1 MLGGGTKTLAF
12 RSLDERKAVAY
23 LSSFTSRISRWG
35 ESEWSLFDAPPLKF
49 STRALSDGVRLQ
61 YFDVGSTG
69 GALKKDG
76 GLDITCEGL
85 RVCLRP
91 QRGGIGRSKQ
101 EGVLFALLLAEAR
114 QPLSPLGQAGQ
125 LAPSLFL
132 PDTRR
137 EARLL
142 AQIDSACMYD
152 RKGQFAR
159 MKTKR

>member
-1 MLGGGTKTLAF
+1 MLRGGTRTLAF
-12 RSLDERKAVAY
+12 RSLEQQRVVSY

-49 STRALSDGVRLQ
+49 STRALPDGVRLQ
-61 YFDVGSTG
+61 YFDVGSG
-69 GALKKDG
+69 GALSTDG

-85 RVCLRP
+85 RLCLRP
-91 QRGGIGRSKQ
+91 ERGSVGRSKQ
-101 EGVLFALLLAEAR
+101 DGVLFALLLAEAR

-125 LAPSLFL
+125 LAPALFL

-152 RKGQFAR
+152 RKGQFER
-159 MKTKR
+159 LKKGR